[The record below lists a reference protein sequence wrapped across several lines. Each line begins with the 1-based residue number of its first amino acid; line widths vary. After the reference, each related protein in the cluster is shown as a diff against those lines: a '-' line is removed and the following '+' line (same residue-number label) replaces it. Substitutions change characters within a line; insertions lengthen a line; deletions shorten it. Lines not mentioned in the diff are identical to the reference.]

1 MASKQKKV
9 SLSQPAPEPI
19 THRPPTR
26 SLSTNPKSCL
36 FSDAASPVPRARSQS
51 QTRPHLAAPLRPL
64 VPSSSTPSSP
74 SGVVSKITKAKD
86 KGPIEDPFFTKK
98 PVKHRSSPGQKQAP
112 KRGRTLPFAPSSP
125 KSSSDWSGS
134 STLSPSSEEQPL
146 FPPTTRATSK
156 AASSTSGKNSGT
168 PAKVLPRST
177 SLAAPAPSTRQ
188 TTEPKIVTSK
198 DNDGNTRWTRQPSK
212 RVYKCVQTCDF
223 ECATYNLLFQHFLE
237 SHCIDQIPNLIESA
251 TKSLGFD
258 VCPDCAMVFKH
269 DAVHKI
275 KKCRVPVHSDPNL
288 RQRIAE
294 NNRLFRER
302 FVLHRFGKLEPGR
315 DMPSPGDIF
324 GSNAPILQYFPGGE
338 ELQADFRRIF
348 IVITQCIKDE
358 PSSQTQL
365 ANLWT
370 LLFSLPRMLFAI
382 PVGKGSDKTKDKHQS
397 TAAVVQSRMTK
408 FFSLELSDLYAS
420 FQDAVATASAFKGA
434 SETHPNNPDALV
446 RNVVGL
452 IRSRGELGKAG
463 KRLYSN
469 CLMADITKDDVRSQ
483 VSKLLI
489 LDQDY
494 TPLHCVIEP
503 NQACPKLLPSQ
514 VSSAVASMMS
524 SAPGFSGWNKALFSA
539 LDRSEDGRKALTYV
553 VNAIYSR
560 SLPPE
565 LNDLITH
572 CKLTVLQKPQGGV
585 RPICAADCFIRL
597 IAKCTVIIEQA
608 HIAKRLEPLQVAV
621 GTRGGAEI
629 AIHGIRAH
637 LDTNQQH
644 IAVAVD
650 LRNAFGSVHR
660 SAISTALN
668 LYTYESTAHSRWFF
682 NHFGAPESK
691 VALPNGD
698 LLTYNRGVP
707 QGGPTSMQWF
717 CLALQPALDV
727 AWELLQPRQG
737 AVISYADD
745 TFLIGSPTD
754 VFKAFKAFTL
764 KAADLGLQPRPD
776 KCKIL
781 APYMTLDQEAI
792 QLAMECGLVSPPET
806 AIIALGT
813 PVGLPEQEA
822 LLALQLIDKQLFEKL
837 ASIDDLQCRLLL
849 LRYCLATKYTHLAR
863 TLPPQQAWECLKA
876 IDQLTSAALSYI
888 LATGPLSDTVL
899 AKAALP
905 IAMGGLSLKR
915 LHLDADFI
923 YYASAST
930 ALLHWRNCL
939 NPAHPINQVHAA
951 TETRT
956 SQALSNA
963 LAKCHAILDTLYS
976 SQKDVIKKGGSNTEA
991 TLPDLPPLNLPK
1003 HLEHMMSSITPHPSK
1018 LQKALSLYSARNS
1031 FRILLKGT
1039 TTTTNV
1045 ERIQIIDNSSG
1056 TTSYALLALPTE
1068 PQLQIDN
1075 LSLKLM
1081 LLVYLALPLEPALGL
1096 PSTPPINCACS
1107 KPDRPTLAAEH
1118 HLHNCNFNSQF
1129 LIRHTAIISVLN
1141 NAAKSVGLVTQLER
1155 PVHGSNGKAARR
1167 YDLAVFPIKEDSK
1180 IACIDLTIVSHATR
1194 DLVRRGNYNVAL
1206 VAANDG
1212 YTSKMRRY
1220 QGGIEKNTE
1229 VFLPLA
1235 AQVNGGLHAEFKE
1248 LFLNLGSRVNARPPL
1263 HSNWAASSF
1272 ASYWLQRLSCMLWIQ
1287 NARALTAVATKSLTC
1302 AGINSNPQ
1310 VALEP
1315 EEEHALEMHVQDDYP
1330 EEDVLDLDSL
1340 L

>member
-9 SLSQPAPEPI
+9 SLSQPVPEPFSP
-19 THRPPTR
+19 RPTTR
-26 SLSTNPKSCL
+26 SLSINPTS
-36 FSDAASPVPRARSQS
+36 FVSIDTASPVPRARSQS
-51 QTRPHLAAPLRPL
+51 RTRSHVAAPLQALSPHPL
-64 VPSSSTPSSP
+64 SLPLPSRVTAAPPTPAP
-74 SGVVSKITKAKD
+74 DKA
-86 KGPIEDPFFTKK
+86 PTTKK
-98 PVKHRSSPGQKQAP
+98 PPSKHRSSPGQTQTP
-112 KRGRTLPFAPSSP
+112 KRGRTLPSASSSSSSP
-125 KSSSDWSGS
+125 ESSSDFSGS
-134 STLSPSSEEQPL
+134 LTVSPSSDEQPL
-146 FPPTTRATSK
+146 IPRQTRSTPK
-156 AASSTSGKNSGT
+156 TAST
-168 PAKVLPRST
+168 PAKDSTPAKKLPRST
-177 SLAAPAPSTRQ
+177 SLAPPNRSSGVPT
-188 TTEPKIVTSK
+188 IVTSK
-198 DNDGNTRWTRQPSK
+198 DKDGTTRWTKQPTK
-212 RVYKCVQTCDF
+212 RVYNCVQTCPF
-223 ECATYNLLFQHFLE
+223 TCATYNLLFQHFLE

-251 TKSLGFD
+251 TKALGFD

-275 KKCRVPVHSDPNL
+275 KKCRVPVHSDPTL
-288 RQRIAE
+288 RQRLAE

-302 FVLHRFGKLEPGR
+302 FVLQRFSNLEPGR
-315 DMPSPGDIF
+315 DMPFPGDIF
-324 GSNAPILQYFPGGE
+324 ASHAPILQFFPGGE

-358 PSSQTQL
+358 PLSQAQR

-382 PVGKGSDKTKDKHQS
+382 PVGKGTDKKKDKHQT
-397 TAAVVQSRMTK
+397 TAAVVQGRITK

-420 FQDAVATASAFKGA
+420 FQDAVAEATAFSSASANP
-434 SETHPNNPDALV
+434 PNNPDALV

-469 CLMADITKDDVRSQ
+469 CQMADITNPDVRSQ
-483 VSKLLI
+483 VNNLLI

-494 TPLHCVIEP
+494 TPPQCFIEP
-503 NQACPKLLPSQ
+503 NNACPQLLPSQ
-514 VSSAVASMMS
+514 VSLAIASMMS

-539 LDRSEDGRKALTYV
+539 LDRSEDGRKALTFV
-553 VNAIYSR
+553 LNAIYSQ
-560 SLPPE
+560 SLPSH
-565 LNDLITH
+565 LNDLINY
-572 CKLTVLQKPQGGV
+572 CKLTVLHKPQGGV

-637 LDTNQQH
+637 LDTNKLH

-650 LRNAFGSVHR
+650 LRNAFGSVLR
-660 SAISTALN
+660 SAISNALDQ
-668 LYTYESTAHSRWFF
+668 YTYESTAYSRWFF
-682 NHFGAPESK
+682 NHFGAPDSK

-727 AWELLQPRQG
+727 AWDILQSREG

-764 KAADLGLQPRPD
+764 KAAEIGLQPRPD

-781 APYMTLDQEAI
+781 APYTPLDQEASH
-792 QLAMECGLVSPPET
+792 LATECGLVLSPVT

-822 LLALQLIDKQLFEKL
+822 CLAMQLIDEQLFEKL
-837 ASIDDLQCRLLL
+837 ALIDDLQCRLLL

-863 TLPPQQAWECLKA
+863 TIPPRQALECLNA
-876 IDQLTSAALSYI
+876 IDQLTSTALSRI
-888 LATGPLSDTVL
+888 LATDSLSDTVL
-899 AKAALP
+899 EKAALP

-915 LHLDADFI
+915 LHIDADFI

-939 NPAHPINQVHAA
+939 NPEHPINQALVA

-956 SQALSNA
+956 SQALANA
-963 LAKCHAILDTLYS
+963 LATCHAILDTLKS
-976 SQKDVIKKGGSNTEA
+976 SQKDVTKRGGSNTEA
-991 TLPDLPPLNLPK
+991 ALPALPALNLPK
-1003 HLEHMMSSITPHPSK
+1003 HLEHMMSSTTPHPSK
-1018 LQKALSLYSARNS
+1018 LQKALSLYSARTS
-1031 FRILLKGT
+1031 FRSLLKGT
-1039 TTTTNV
+1039 PITTNI

-1056 TTSYALLALPTE
+1056 TTSFVLLALPTE

-1096 PSTPPINCACS
+1096 PSHSPINCACFKS
-1107 KPDRPTLAAEH
+1107 DRLTLAAGH

-1129 LIRHTAIISVLN
+1129 AIRHSAIISVLN

-1155 PVHGSNGKAARR
+1155 PVHGSVKGSDQKKKR
-1167 YDLAVFPIKEDSK
+1167 YDLAIFPIKENSK
-1180 IACIDLTIVSHATR
+1180 IACIDLTIVSHATVE
-1194 DLVRRGNYNVAL
+1194 LVKRANYNVAL
-1206 VAANDG
+1206 VAANDA
-1212 YTSKMRRY
+1212 YTHKMRKY
-1220 QGGIEKNTE
+1220 QSGVEKNTE

-1248 LFLNLGSRVNARPPL
+1248 LFLDLGSRVNARAPL

-1287 NARALTAVATKSLTC
+1287 NARALTAVATKSLIG
-1302 AGINSNPQ
+1302 AGINSIPQ

-1315 EEEHALEMHVQDDYP
+1315 EEEHPFEMHVQDDYP
-1330 EEDVLDLDSL
+1330 EEDVLDIEK
-1340 L
+1340 